1 MQVTGHTD
9 PQAAAEAILSRPNTA
24 TEWCVVKMGGEGAVL
39 VTKSGEVHHAPAFKV
54 RAAGMRGVE
63 LVAFNLLSMADQPCL
78 FGMLSCQQMGRQM
91 ASYSALI
98 WHLGLHGGCACS
110 SSILYATCFCLQVAL
125 LCCCCQVDVQ
135 DTVGCGDSF
144 AAAIA
149 MGFCRTHDV
158 RATLLLAN
166 AVGAATATG
175 RGAGTNVARADTV
188 MELLQQA
195 ASECSSDAAAHQA
208 DVETAIDV
216 LRSSLATMEDEWPAQ
231 GIATPG
237 DGSRSSNGN
246 GKHGNGSGLSSSK
259 APAAQAA

>member
-1 MQVTGHTD
+1 M
-9 PQAAAEAILSRPNTA
+9 
-24 TEWCVVKMGGEGAVL
+24 
-39 VTKSGEVHHAPAFKV
+39 
-54 RAAGMRGVE
+54 
-63 LVAFNLLSMADQPCL
+63 
-78 FGMLSCQQMGRQM
+78 
-91 ASYSALI
+91 
-98 WHLGLHGGCACS
+98 
-110 SSILYATCFCLQVAL
+110 

-188 MELLQQA
+188 MELLQRA
-195 ASECSSDAAAHQA
+195 TSDSSSGAAAHQA
-208 DVETAIDV
+208 DVATAIDV
-216 LRSSLATMEDEWPAQ
+216 LRSSLATMDDWPAQ
-231 GIATPG
+231 GCVTS
-237 DGSRSSNGN
+237 DNGSRNGNGN
-246 GKHGNGSGLSSSK
+246 GKHGSGSNGSGSSSSK